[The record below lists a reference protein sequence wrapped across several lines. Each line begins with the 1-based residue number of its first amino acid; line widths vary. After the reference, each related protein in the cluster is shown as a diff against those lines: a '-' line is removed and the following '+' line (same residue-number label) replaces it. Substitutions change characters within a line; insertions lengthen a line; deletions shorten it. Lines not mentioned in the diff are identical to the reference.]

1 MRRVWLR
8 CCSTAKQLVDATEG
22 EHTGLSPYWGSC
34 DMIRGDAVT
43 SLSPLFPWGVEDG
56 MWHIEIHYPTQA
68 KGRLEWGT
76 EHLLPVWQTLSWGG
90 PGTPTIRV
98 LTMTPVVGIQTHP
111 ASGGDCYR
119 HLWLCLYGT
128 SPEVRLAR
136 LLLLRAGI
144 GQIANDLPGPIILA
158 LEDVHTRLE
167 RADGS
172 AGPGMR

>member
-1 MRRVWLR
+1 MGHRTFV
-8 CCSTAKQLVDATEG
+8 A
-22 EHTGLSPYWGSC
+22 
-34 DMIRGDAVT
+34 
-43 SLSPLFPWGVEDG
+43 GVANTI
-56 MWHIEIHYPTQA
+56 M
-68 KGRLEWGT
+68 GRTWDT
-76 EHLLPVWQTLSWGG
+76 DF
-90 PGTPTIRV
+90 RV